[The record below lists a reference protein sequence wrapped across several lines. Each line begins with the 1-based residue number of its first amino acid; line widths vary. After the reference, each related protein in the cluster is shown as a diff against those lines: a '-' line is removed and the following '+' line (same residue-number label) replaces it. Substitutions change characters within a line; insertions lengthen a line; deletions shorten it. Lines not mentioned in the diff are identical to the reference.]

1 MKADETEFSTLVAE
15 RSRANAS
22 VGGGP
27 NPCPYTG
34 KGAGNSIFIPATVA
48 ATEACDDEEV
58 ESAPAPLNDD
68 VGDLATE
75 PAVLPASADN
85 SIL

>member
-1 MKADETEFSTLVAE
+1 MKADETGFSTLVAE

-27 NPCPYTG
+27 KPCPYTG

-48 ATEACDDEEV
+48 ATEDDEDV

-68 VGDLATE
+68 VGDLAAE
-75 PAVLPASADN
+75 PAVPPASADN